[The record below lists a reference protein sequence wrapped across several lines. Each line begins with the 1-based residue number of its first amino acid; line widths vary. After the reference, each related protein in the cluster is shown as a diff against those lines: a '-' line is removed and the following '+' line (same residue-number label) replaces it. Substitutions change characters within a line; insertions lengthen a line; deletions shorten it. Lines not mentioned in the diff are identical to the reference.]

1 MSASIRLTDDEVWEE
16 LATAHTGILT
26 TLRAD
31 GWPVSLPV
39 WFAAIDRR
47 IYLRTPGRS
56 KKVARLR
63 RDPRGSFLVESGE
76 RWAELRAVQLPVHA
90 VVLDDGPEADAAA
103 DALRAKYDGFGIA
116 MDRAPSATRQ
126 AYRGMAFI
134 RLEPAGKALTWDNA
148 RIRLQE
154 ASA

>member
-1 MSASIRLTDDEVWEE
+1 MTIRLSDDEVWDE
-16 LATAHTGILT
+16 LAAAHTGIFT

-39 WFAAIDRR
+39 WFAALGRR

-56 KKVARLR
+56 KKVARIR
-63 RDPRGSFLVESGE
+63 RDPRASFLVESGE

-90 VVLDDGPEADAAA
+90 VVLDDGPEAEAAA
-103 DALRAKYDGFGIA
+103 AALATKYAGFGIA
-116 MDRAPSATRQ
+116 MERAPSATQ
-126 AYRGMAFI
+126 KAYRGMTFI

-148 RIRLQE
+148 RIQLQE
-154 ASA
+154 TSA